1 MKFIIDSHIHVYPCY
16 DLDRAFSTLLSSM
29 DGIAPNAV
37 KVACLTERYDCD
49 FFNELSADST
59 PLDDRFSV
67 REDPNEA
74 CLWIQRQ
81 DGGGSV
87 ALLPGRQVVSSENI
101 EVIALVHRER
111 IADGLPAAQIVE
123 AVLNNNGVP
132 MLSWSPGK
140 WWFRRGKVVASLLER
155 FSPANIVIGDTG
167 LRPVGWSTPWLMRK
181 AGNRGFRV
189 LAGSDPL
196 PVIGEERYFGSY
208 MTEAETASAIES
220 PTALIRSITTDIG
233 VSLSVRGSR
242 LMPFA
247 IAQRLR
253 KNSAAKTQR

>member
-16 DLDRAFSTLLSSM
+16 DLDHAFSTLISRM
-29 DGIAPNAV
+29 DGIAADAV

-49 FFNELSADST
+49 FYDDLSVGSVQ
-59 PLDDRFSV
+59 LNSRFSV
-67 REDPNEA
+67 QEDPHEA
-74 CLWIQRQ
+74 CLWIQPH
-81 DGGGSV
+81 DGGGSL
-87 ALLPGRQVVSSENI
+87 ALLPGRQIVSSENI
-101 EVIALVHRER
+101 EVIALAHRDR
-111 IADGLPAAQIVE
+111 IADGQPAARIVE
-123 AVLNNNGVP
+123 TVLNNNGVP

-140 WWFRRGKVVASLLER
+140 WWFGRGNVVASLFER
-155 FSPANIVIGDTG
+155 FSPASIVIGDTG
-167 LRPVGWSTPWLMRK
+167 LRPLGWGTPWLMRT
-181 AGNRGFRV
+181 ARTRGFRV

-208 MTEAETASAIES
+208 MTEAETASANAS
-220 PTALIRSITTDIG
+220 PTALIHSIVKDAG

>member
-16 DLDRAFSTLLSSM
+16 DLERAFSTLLSRM
-29 DGIAPNAV
+29 DGVAPDAV
-37 KVACLTERYDCD
+37 NVACLTERYDCD
-49 FFNELSADST
+49 FFDELSADST

-67 REDPNEA
+67 RDDPNET
-74 CLWIQRQ
+74 CLWIQRK

-101 EVIALVHRER
+101 EVIALAHRQR

-123 AVLNNNGVP
+123 TVLKNDGVP

-140 WWFRRGKVVASLLER
+140 WWFGRGNVVTSLLDR
-155 FSPANIVIGDTG
+155 FSPAHMVIGDTG
-167 LRPVGWSTPWLMRK
+167 LRPLGWGTPWLMRK
-181 AGNRGFRV
+181 ARNRGFRV

-196 PVIGEERYFGSY
+196 PVIGEERYFGTY
-208 MTEAETASAIES
+208 MTAAETATASAS
-220 PTALIRSITTDIG
+220 PTALIHSIVRDSS

-242 LMPFA
+242 PMPFA